1 MRGTLSQ
8 AGPCGQRRRIIPADA
23 GNTSVPVSIS
33 SPAKDHP
40 RGCGEHACR
49 DSLGD
54 GREGSSP
61 RMRGTL
67 LGDYT
72 GDMAKRIIPAD
83 AGNTPTL
90 GLSGWLR
97 EDHPRG
103 CGEHRS
109 CWCWCRWHWGSSPRM
124 RGTRKIL
131 ARCCSSGGIIPAD
144 AGNTWERLH
153 DQARRPDHPRGCG
166 EHMND
171 GELTKP
177 ALGSSPRMR
186 GTRRLISRAANS
198 IRIIPAD
205 AGNTLTPIPGCVP
218 IWDHPRGCGEHRVWP
233 YAQVLYAGSSPRMRG
248 THGIISCVS

>member
-72 GDMAKRIIPAD
+72 GDMAKR
-83 AGNTPTL
+83 
-90 GLSGWLR
+90 
-97 EDHPRG
+97 
-103 CGEHRS
+103 
-109 CWCWCRWHWGSSPRM
+109 
-124 RGTRKIL
+124 
-131 ARCCSSGGIIPAD
+131 IIPAD

-233 YAQVLYAGSSPRMRG
+233 YAQVLYAGSYPRMRG